1 MSPHLSR
8 PPLVAAAVLVAS
20 LGAPI
25 IVHAQTLSLG
35 QARAQALASSPALV
49 AAKAAVSAAEGR
61 ARQAGFA
68 PNPEASLESENLA
81 GTGPMKGFD
90 GAETTLSIGQRFELG
105 GKRRARA
112 STAAAE
118 VEVARL
124 KLAVATADLSSEV
137 LVRYAQTQAA
147 AERVG
152 QARRAAERAKTL
164 ADVAATLVD
173 AGREPPLRGLRAAA
187 EADAAQARVLA
198 AEAELAA
205 GRRALASLWGAGGE
219 AAPDPVWLDLA
230 PPGPIDPTATLDVR
244 LAAAELE
251 ASRAQVEHERAK
263 AVPDVTVQAGVRRFE
278 ETGDSALVV
287 GVSAPIPIRDRN
299 QGSIAAARSDAVAA
313 EARQQAALL
322 ASVRVIADGQAAL
335 AAATRRQAVLE
346 TRTVPQA
353 SQALDLAR
361 QGFEAGKF
369 GLLDVLDAQNA
380 LSDAQNDL
388 IEARLARVQA
398 QAALERAA
406 AR

>member
-8 PPLVAAAVLVAS
+8 PPYVAAAVLVAS

-25 IVHAQTLSLG
+25 IAQAQTLSLG

-90 GAETTLSIGQRFELG
+90 GAETTLLIGQRFELG
-105 GKRRARA
+105 GKRRTRA
-112 STAAAE
+112 SAAAAE

-137 LVRYAQTQAA
+137 LVRYAQAQAA
-147 AERVG
+147 AERVV

-187 EADAAQARVLA
+187 EADAAQARVVA
-198 AEAELAA
+198 AEADLAA
-205 GRRALASLWGAGGE
+205 SRRALASLWGAGGE
-219 AAPDPVWLDLA
+219 AAPDPAWLDLA
-230 PPGPIDPTATLDVR
+230 APGPIDPTASLDVR

-263 AVPDVTVQAGVRRFE
+263 AAPDVTVQAGVRRFE

-406 AR
+406 R